1 MTHTFMGGN
10 PISLDLNDIF
20 GATLEPSEA
29 LLLGA
34 FLKFDKNDDGV
45 LQLDELKSALNYL
58 NLPGKN
64 VKKQL
69 SKKDISELDLKT
81 FVLIVKFLVVGTED
95 GSINEEIG
103 ADVAEEI
110 FNDSNLVFDPYAQKS
125 NNETDMEKKVD
136 FNTFIDRIQNNVK
149 KTHTSSNDD
158 ESEVDTTQSTTSE
171 EDDSAQSP
179 PSDEDDS
186 VQSPVSQENNSNP
199 ITSQD
204 NENTTETKQEKKGGN
219 KKSRKNIYKRHK
231 SIQKIRRISK

>member
-10 PISLDLNDIF
+10 PISLDLNNIF

-34 FLKFDKNDDGV
+34 FLKFDKNDDGL
-45 LQLDELKSALNYL
+45 LQLNELKSALNYL

-69 SKKDISELDLKT
+69 SKKDIAELDLKT

-136 FNTFIDRIQNNVK
+136 FNTFIDRIKNNQN
-149 KTHTSSNDD
+149 KTTTSSNDQ
-158 ESEVDTTQSTTSE
+158 ESEVDTPQSNS
-171 EDDSAQSP
+171 
-179 PSDEDDS
+179 SDEDDS
-186 VQSPVSQENNSNP
+186 VQSPVSQEKESVQTPVSEENNSN
-199 ITSQD
+199 T
-204 NENTTETKQEKKGGN
+204 NTDSNTPQGDDIKKGGN
-219 KKSRKNIYKRHK
+219 KKSRKNIYKRRR
-231 SIQKIRRISK
+231 SIQKIRRIIK

>member
-1 MTHTFMGGN
+1 MTHKFMGGN
-10 PISLDLNDIF
+10 PISLDLNNIF
-20 GATLEPSEA
+20 GSTLEPSEA

-34 FLKFDKNDDGV
+34 FLKFDKNDDGL

-69 SKKDISELDLKT
+69 SKKDITELDLKT

-110 FNDSNLVFDPYAQKS
+110 FSDSNLVFDPYAQKS
-125 NNETDMEKKVD
+125 NETDMEKKVD
-136 FNTFIDRIQNNVK
+136 FNTFIDRIQNNVER
-149 KTHTSSNDD
+149 TDSLSNDD
-158 ESEVDTTQSTTSE
+158 ESEVDTPQST
-171 EDDSAQSP
+171 

-186 VQSPVSQENNSNP
+186 LKSPVSQENNSNP
-199 ITSQD
+199 IISEDDDITD
-204 NENTTETKQEKKGGN
+204 KKEEKKGGN
-219 KKSRKNIYKRHK
+219 KKSKKNIYKRHK
-231 SIQKIRRISK
+231 SIQKIRRICK